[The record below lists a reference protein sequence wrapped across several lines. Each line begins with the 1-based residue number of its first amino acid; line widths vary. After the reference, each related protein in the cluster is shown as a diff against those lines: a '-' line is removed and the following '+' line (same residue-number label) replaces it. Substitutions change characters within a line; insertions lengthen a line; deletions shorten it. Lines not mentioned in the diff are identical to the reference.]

1 MAQIDSRGDP
11 GSPIQSKNDVG
22 DAKNVLQKLLP
33 VEGRH
38 LGKWPLS
45 TNSYS
50 MAPPQPETIDKTRFR
65 REKRLGKTTSGS
77 RTPSW
82 KMADFDRFGFW
93 RAQAVRLNREIMSAT
108 TRGVPYVKGLRFH
121 VKSPSALANRPS
133 PKMRFL
139 SKFDQIWDNRS
150 QQPLGRSTFCRRSLE
165 RYTL

>member
-22 DAKNVLQKLLP
+22 DAKNVPQKLLP

-65 REKRLGKTTSGS
+65 REKRLGKLLPVQGRHLGKWRISTDSASGGPRQS
-77 RTPSW
+77 DSI
-82 KMADFDRFGFW
+82 
-93 RAQAVRLNREIMSAT
+93 E
-108 TRGVPYVKGLRFH
+108 
-121 VKSPSALANRPS
+121 KS
-133 PKMRFL
+133 
-139 SKFDQIWDNRS
+139 
-150 QQPLGRSTFCRRSLE
+150 CRRPREGSHML
-165 RYTL
+165 RA